1 MSDCIRCSNDFGPA
15 FDPRDYVDPDGE
27 RFLVVTRQLVKSC
40 ESICAECDEWYP
52 IYRTVWNVIEG
63 GEVIAT
69 VPTLAAAE
77 AVVKVEA
84 PKARYQRDHAWES
97 ERFLRQME
105 GWE

>member
-1 MSDCIRCSNDFGPA
+1 MSDCVRCSSNDFGSA
-15 FDPRDYVDPDGE
+15 FDPRDYSDGK
-27 RFLVVTRQLVKSC
+27 RLLVITRQFVKSC
-40 ESICAECDEWYP
+40 ESICAECDGWYW
-52 IYRTVWNVIEG
+52 IYRTVWNVIED

-105 GWE
+105 GWG